1 MCLGRYHKRVQLRCC
16 QALRQ
21 TRKILSMD
29 DHFVD
34 EVKRTISA
42 CKVFVWYPI
51 YWVQYNGMMNMFVS
65 SAAGMSRDIPN
76 DFLTV
81 FDSVAIIVFIPI
93 FERFYILLLDILLHS
108 NQSQRFS
115 GGSCLDLVLWFTPL
129 FCNTISTKPVH
140 VMTIL

>member
-1 MCLGRYHKRVQLRCC
+1 MCLGRYHKRVQLD
-16 QALRQ
+16 A
-21 TRKILSMD
+21 KPSVKPEKSYPWMI
-29 DHFVD
+29 HFVD

-81 FDSVAIIVFIPI
+81 LTVWPLSSLSQYSKD
-93 FERFYILLLDILLHS
+93 FYILLLDILLHS

-115 GGSCLDLVLWFTPL
+115 GGSCLIWCYGLRRCFATLYL
-129 FCNTISTKPVH
+129 QSRS
-140 VMTIL
+140 ML